1 MLRVSVSFSTDIED
15 LWMGWFLYLSWL
27 LVLTCSIR
35 TSLVAFHYVHCN
47 FSLGSHR
54 IRPETKIWLQVV
66 WEVIPR
72 STGRG
77 VGNQNKEK
85 KKPIQGVLTRRW
97 RLWTAGVQ
105 SHWGTRRWCRTRFRV
120 VLTVRSWGIYL
131 STKSC
136 VTLFKAPLQTV
147 SSSQHSVLC
156 PGIAQH
162 SENEDHGIRSHHFMG
177 NRWGNSGNSVGLYF
191 SGVQNHYRWWMQPWN

>member
-15 LWMGWFLYLSWL
+15 LLWMGWFLYLSWL

-35 TSLVAFHYVHCN
+35 TSLVAFHYLHCN
-47 FSLGSHR
+47 LGLGSPR

-66 WEVIPR
+66 WEMIPR
-72 STGRG
+72 RTGRG

-85 KKPIQGVLTRRW
+85 KLIQGVLTRKRL
-97 RLWTAGVQ
+97 LWTAGVQ
-105 SHWGTRRWCRTRFRV
+105 SHWGTRRRCRTCFRV

-131 STKSC
+131 STNSH

-147 SSSQHSVLC
+147 SSSQHC
-156 PGIAQH
+156 PMSRGI
-162 SENEDHGIRSHHFMG
+162 
-177 NRWGNSGNSVGLYF
+177 
-191 SGVQNHYRWWMQPWN
+191 PWVNLQ